1 MHGFKQNA
9 GPRKPEQKTAYIGD
23 GIYMKFRSR
32 QNQSVLLRMKTV
44 TPMGGGEQ
52 KGLTGRGH
60 QEIFRGD
67 VLS

>member
-44 TPMGGGEQ
+44 TPMGGGS
-52 KGLTGRGH
+52 KR
-60 QEIFRGD
+60 D
-67 VLS
+67 

>member
-44 TPMGGGEQ
+44 TPMGGGA
-52 KGLTGRGH
+52 KGINGEGASGNFPR
-60 QEIFRGD
+60 
-67 VLS
+67 